1 MLSSRLYL
9 PVPWQIRQING
20 INVAEFK
27 SNHTKVSLSVFP
39 YSLYIFPLD
48 YIVRHHGLEFHPRR
62 RHPTLP
68 ALLCFKAHYSRATVI
83 FSAYRSMCESCR
95 FLIGPKQTE
104 GKQGKNRASY
114 SECQPSPTSA
124 YWGYPSIQWTNNAC
138 EFRKEH
144 RSRLRSRNDSRRA
157 RHYHNFYLKLFFVH
171 HKNIARIRE
180 SLTKRHLYPSSCFYF
195 RALN

>member
-20 INVAEFK
+20 VNVAEFK

-68 ALLCFKAHYSRATVI
+68 ALLCFKAHYSRAT
-83 FSAYRSMCESCR
+83 
-95 FLIGPKQTE
+95 
-104 GKQGKNRASY
+104 AS
-114 SECQPSPTSA
+114 
-124 YWGYPSIQWTNNAC
+124 
-138 EFRKEH
+138 
-144 RSRLRSRNDSRRA
+144 L
-157 RHYHNFYLKLFFVH
+157 
-171 HKNIARIRE
+171 ARIEACVSHVDSWLVRNKLKVNRGKTE
-180 SLTKRHLYPSSCFYF
+180 LLILNASHRPRPPIEAIQVSSERIMLVSSARNIGVVFDQEMTLVEHVTIIIF
-195 RALN
+195 I